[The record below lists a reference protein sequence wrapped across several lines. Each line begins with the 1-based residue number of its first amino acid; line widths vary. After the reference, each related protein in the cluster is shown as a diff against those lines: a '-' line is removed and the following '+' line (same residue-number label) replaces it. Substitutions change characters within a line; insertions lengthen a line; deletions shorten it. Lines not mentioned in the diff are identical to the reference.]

1 MATQF
6 CYLYLHGFRGDVQTT
21 KGAIFRKRFAEKGI
35 ELNVFDVKAGK
46 GHADTRVS
54 ISLQALEAFY
64 HEHKKPLRLIGSSM
78 GGFIS
83 AVYAS
88 QHPTHVDRVILLNPA
103 VNLKVAGNRHTS
115 LQSYACCVRSK
126 HGRLLRM
133 SIMRRQLKNGKPRAN
148 ASMWRERRKNS

>member
-6 CYLYLHGFRGDVQTT
+6 RYLYLHGFRGDQEST
-21 KGAIFRKRFAEKGI
+21 KGGIFRKRFAEKGI

-64 HEHKKPLRLIGSSM
+64 DEHKTPLRLIGSSM
-78 GGFIS
+78 GGYIS

-88 QHPTHVDRVILLNPA
+88 QHPTHVDRIVLLNPA
-103 VNLKVAGNRHTS
+103 VNLKVASNEHLYRRMHMRDLYVGNVDDHCR
-115 LQSYACCVRSK
+115 C
-126 HGRLLRM
+126 G
-133 SIMRRQLKNGKPRAN
+133 
-148 ASMWRERRKNS
+148 